1 MEPGAVERLAANL
14 SREHP
19 WLEFV
24 PPGALPSTTWQ
35 RLDTVDAVAWQ
46 RGLVEQNAGWYP
58 DTDAPQVAAAFA
70 LQYLLQVPAHTLAYA
85 VRLGRR
91 ASSPTV
97 WWPDPGSLEFTI
109 GPNLV
114 PDRIRLPAISPEGS
128 EFASGRLE
136 TRPEANSRPGQTLA
150 ERDYR
155 AVAEPFA
162 AAYPSIVR
170 LGTATRQGMVTDM
183 WAGALADGPVAR
195 ESCCFLYAL
204 PGCHECAG
212 CPRLR

>member
-1 MEPGAVERLAANL
+1 
-14 SREHP
+14 
-19 WLEFV
+19 
-24 PPGALPSTTWQ
+24 
-35 RLDTVDAVAWQ
+35 
-46 RGLVEQNAGWYP
+46 
-58 DTDAPQVAAAFA
+58 
-70 LQYLLQVPAHTLAYA
+70 VPAHTLAYA

-91 ASSPTV
+91 ASSPAA
-97 WWPDPGSLEFTI
+97 WWPDPGALEFTI

-114 PDRIRLPAISPEGS
+114 PDRVRLPATSPEGS
-128 EFASGRLE
+128 EFASGRLG
-136 TRPEANSRPGQTLA
+136 TRAEANSEASASLA

-155 AVAEPFA
+155 QVAQPLA
-162 AAYPSIVR
+162 TAYPSLVR
-170 LGTATRQGMVTDM
+170 MGTATRQGMVSDM